1 MVAVIDVDVGIFLV
15 FSYLA
20 CNLRNT
26 GKCCF
31 LAEIC
36 CLIVRRQKLKVA
48 IKRIFHLQLKMLW
61 VFLVPC
67 SAWKF
72 ISTAIFG
79 GVNIPEVRGWDLLQ
93 QISFQWGS
101 HKGSSKKGVTR
112 KMVIFRPP
120 SQCHHLSLIFPH
132 PLPPCHQANSD
143 KLFWEFKYW
152 EIWWRDDA
160 MFALSFMIN

>member
-1 MVAVIDVDVGIFLV
+1 MVAVIDVGIFLV
-15 FSYLA
+15 FSDPA

-31 LAEIC
+31 LAEMC

-48 IKRIFHLQLKMLW
+48 IKKIFHLQLKMPW

-72 ISTAIFG
+72 ISTVIFG

-93 QISFQWGS
+93 QISFQ
-101 HKGSSKKGVTR
+101 
-112 KMVIFRPP
+112 
-120 SQCHHLSLIFPH
+120 
-132 PLPPCHQANSD
+132 
-143 KLFWEFKYW
+143 
-152 EIWWRDDA
+152 
-160 MFALSFMIN
+160 